1 MTESSNSFQRL
12 QEYFAKI
19 PLCVILVVP
28 FVLQLL
34 ASVGVIGYICY
45 AAWQRSTQKVANQVM
60 KEVGDRV
67 QHYLSDYLE
76 TPQLINRLNAN
87 AIRLEQID
95 INNSTS
101 LERHF
106 LQQIQTFNSVSS
118 IHFSNPQGG
127 YISAGNDERGL
138 SVAFTDNFVKGTLY
152 VYGVDSKG
160 NRTKRFIY
168 KQNYDASQRPFYQ
181 NAVKAGQPI
190 WTSIYNYIPASM
202 GLGIA
207 ASYPL
212 YDQANQLQGVLS
224 TDINLTK
231 INKFLSNLNIFTQ
244 GEVLI
249 LERSGLIVASSTSEL
264 PFFISANQSQTR
276 RLKAIESQDLLVRS
290 TAQHLLSYFG
300 DLTKIETPQ
309 QLQFDVKGKRLF
321 LQVNPFRDRFNLDWL
336 IVTVLPESD
345 LIIDIDSNNQR
356 ILFLSG
362 FTLVL
367 AIGTGIVTA
376 CWIALPMRRL
386 QKAAKA
392 ITKGDLAHP
401 IATGGVGEVAQ
412 LAQAFQLMANQLDS
426 SFQALK
432 ASEHKFAILLSN
444 VPIGISVF
452 DAQENPILINKA
464 GEEILGRGLV
474 SDIRLAQHSQ
484 EYQIYVAGTNQLYP
498 TEQLPATRGLQGET
512 ALIDD
517 LEIVVNGRRKPLEVH
532 TIPVFTDSGNV
543 AYVINAFQDITE
555 RRQAEKLR
563 SDYER
568 ELKRW
573 VDEKTAALR
582 QSEERFRLA
591 INHAPDVFVIYD
603 RDRRYLY
610 VNEKARERTGWTLD
624 RFIGYRDE
632 DLFAP
637 ELTTHYLP
645 ILQKTISTK
654 KLQTGE
660 FTVRLPRQKPSTFI
674 VKYVPLLD
682 EQGEI
687 QQILGITFDISNRKH
702 IEEVLR
708 QSEARLTMAQ
718 RVAQVGS
725 WEFDL
730 ENQNITWS
738 EETFYHWGF
747 DLTQGEPS
755 YPELLQRVHP
765 EDREILN
772 QFFEQA
778 IAQGIPFILDLRIL
792 RPDGSIRYLDY
803 RGEPLCDAQGRVIK
817 VIGTSI
823 DISDHKWTE
832 EALRQSEA
840 LNRAIVNALPDLMIR
855 MHRDGTYLDVKP
867 TTAFL
872 TSASPL
878 VVGQNVRAVL
888 SPQVAQ
894 QRMAA
899 IENALQT
906 GEIQIYEFPFVV
918 QGKSL
923 WQEVR
928 VTPLDADEVLVLI
941 RDLTERKKAEEAI
954 RLQAEREHLLRGIT
968 QRIRQSLDLGQIL
981 RTTVNEVLQTLQ
993 SDRALI
999 FRLCE
1004 DGSGQ
1009 VIQEAVLPEYPVTES
1024 MLFADESFPKECYE
1038 YYCQGQPRVVNDVF
1052 AENFSSCLV
1061 EFMREIGVKS
1071 KIVAPIV
1078 QTTENSST
1086 KVWGLLIVH
1095 ACSQHRQWQQSEANF
1110 LQQISNQLAIAIQQ
1124 SQLYQQTRQQAQREQ
1139 TLNRVVQ
1146 AIRNSLDLDTIFATT
1161 VSEVGL
1167 LLQVM
1172 RVNIM
1177 QYLPERGVWVSVADY
1192 VQDPSL
1198 ESSVGLE
1205 IPDTTNPIATKLKQF
1220 EIVQIVID
1228 APISEDEIAQ
1238 TYQGACLKYQGACL
1252 TVPLKVEQQ
1261 VWGSLTLVKDPPSA
1275 WQQFEVDLTI
1285 AVADQLAIA
1294 IQQANFYNQLQIELT
1309 ERRQAEE
1316 ALRRSEE
1323 RFRKA
1328 FDNAPIGIALVSL
1341 SGQFLKVNAS
1351 LCEIVG
1357 YNDEEMLALTFG
1369 DITHPDDLE
1378 PDLESRRQILASEIR
1393 VYQAEKRYIHSSG
1406 RTIQV
1411 LLKISL
1417 VRDQQRQPLYF
1428 IAQIQDISDR
1438 YKVNRMKDEFIS
1450 IVSHELR
1457 TPLTAIRGSLGILEM
1472 GVLDHEPEQAK
1483 ELLQIALNNSD
1494 RLVRL
1499 VNDILDL
1506 ERLESGK
1513 VKLVMEACEVAN
1525 LVRQATES
1533 VQTIADDADIT
1544 LAVQFANIQIWVAPD
1559 AIVQTL
1565 INLLSNAIKF
1575 SSAGSTVWLRVEQ
1588 TTNEIIPLKSGG
1600 DQVDIQDTHRLAD
1613 KVTEQAN
1620 PKEDSEMIFSE
1631 FLTSPPSPSPVL
1643 LFSVKDKGRGI
1654 PSDKLETIF
1663 ERFQQVDVSDSRSKG
1678 GTGLGLA
1685 ICKTIVQQH
1694 GGNIWVESS
1703 VGEGSTFYF
1712 TLPIIRK

>member
-1 MTESSNSFQRL
+1 MIDSANSSQRL
-12 QEYFAKI
+12 QKYFAKI
-19 PLCVILVVP
+19 PLWLLLVVP

-34 ASVGVIGYICY
+34 ATVGVIGYLCY
-45 AAWQRSTQKVANQVM
+45 EAWQRSTHKVANQVM

-87 AIRLEQID
+87 ATDLNQID
-95 INNSTS
+95 INDPNS
-101 LERHF
+101 LESHF
-106 LQQIQTFNSVSS
+106 LQQIQAFNSVSR

-138 SVAFTDNFVKGTLY
+138 SVAFTENFVRGTLH
-152 VYGVDSKG
+152 VYGVDNQGK
-160 NRTKRFIY
+160 RTQQFVHQ
-168 KQNYDASQRPFYQ
+168 QNYDATKRPFYQ
-181 NAVKAGQPI
+181 AAAKASKPI
-190 WTSIYNYIPASM
+190 WTPIYVYIPAST

-212 YDQANQLQGVLS
+212 YDQLNRLQGVLS
-224 TDINLTK
+224 TDLTLANINQ
-231 INKFLSNLNIFTQ
+231 FLSNLKIGTQ
-244 GEVLI
+244 GKVLI
-249 LERSGLIVASSTSEL
+249 LERSGLIVASSTSEK
-264 PFFISANQSQTR
+264 PFFISSNQRQTI
-276 RLKAIESQDLLVRS
+276 RLKATESQEPLIRF
-290 TAQHLLSYFG
+290 TAQHLVSYFG
-300 DLTKIETPQ
+300 DLTKIKTPE
-309 QLQFDVKGKRLF
+309 QLQFEVKGKRLF
-321 LQVNPFRDRFNLDWL
+321 LQVNPFTDRFGLDWL

-345 LIIDIDSNNQR
+345 LIADLDGNTQR
-356 ILFLSG
+356 MMLLSG
-362 FTLVL
+362 FTLLL
-367 AIGTGIVTA
+367 AIGTGILTA
-376 CWIALPMRRL
+376 CWIARPIRRL
-386 QKAAKA
+386 KKAAQA
-392 ITKGDLAHP
+392 ITKGQLNYP
-401 IATGGVGEVAQ
+401 IATGGIGEVAQ
-412 LAQAFQLMANQLDS
+412 LAQGFQVMANQLDS
-426 SFQALK
+426 SFRALK
-432 ASEHKFAILLSN
+432 ASEQKFATLLSN

-452 DAQENPILINKA
+452 DAKENPVLINKV

-474 SDIRLAQHSQ
+474 SDISFAQHS
-484 EYQIYVAGTNQLYP
+484 EVYQIYVAGTDQLYP
-498 TEQLPATRGLQGET
+498 TEQLPATRGLRGET

-517 LEIVVNGRRKPLEVH
+517 MEIEVNGRRIPLEVH
-532 TIPVFTDSGNV
+532 TIPVFDDDSNV
-543 AYVINAFQDITE
+543 IYAINAFRDITQ
-555 RRQAEKLR
+555 RRQAEKLWT
-563 SDYER
+563 DYEQ
-568 ELKRW
+568 ELKCR
-573 VDEKTAALR
+573 VAEKTAALR

-591 INHAPDVFVIYD
+591 VNHAPDVFVIYD
-603 RDRRYLY
+603 RDRRFLY
-610 VNEKARERTGWTLD
+610 VNEKARELTGWTLD
-624 RFIGYRDE
+624 HFIGYRDD
-632 DLFAP
+632 DLFPPEVTAP
-637 ELTTHYLP
+637 YLP

-654 KLQTGE
+654 TLQIGECTIKLPE
-660 FTVRLPRQKPSTFI
+660 QKPSTFI

-687 QQILGITFDISNRKH
+687 QQILGMTFDISDRKQ
-702 IEEVLR
+702 IEEILR

-730 ENQNITWS
+730 NSQKMTWS

-747 DLTQGEPS
+747 DSTPEEPS
-755 YPELLQRVHP
+755 YTELLKRVHP

-772 QFFEQA
+772 YFFEQA
-778 IAQGIPFILDLRIL
+778 IAQGIPYVLDLRIV

-803 RGEPLCDAQGRVIK
+803 RGEPLFNAQGQVIK
-817 VIGTSI
+817 LIGTSV
-823 DISDHKWTE
+823 DISDRKWTE

-840 LNRAIVNALPDLMIR
+840 LNRAIVNALPDLIIR

-878 VVGQNVRAVL
+878 VVGLNVQAVL

-894 QRMAA
+894 RRIAA

-906 GEIQIYEFPFVV
+906 GEIQVYEFPFVI
-918 QGKSL
+918 QGQSL

-928 VTPLDADEVLVLI
+928 VMPLDVDEVLVVI
-941 RDLTERKKAEEAI
+941 RDLTERKKAEEAV
-954 RLQAEREHLLRGIT
+954 RLQAKREQLLRGIT
-968 QRIRQSLDLGQIL
+968 QRIRQSLDLEQIL
-981 RTTVNEVLQTLQ
+981 ATTVNEVLQTLQ

-999 FRLCE
+999 FRLH
-1004 DGSGQ
+1004 GNGTGQ
-1009 VIQEAVLPEYPVTES
+1009 VIQEAVRPEYPVTEQ
-1024 MLFADESFPKECYE
+1024 MLFPDECFPQECYE
-1038 YYCQGQPRVVNDVF
+1038 YYCQGQPRIVSDVF
-1052 AENFSSCLV
+1052 AEDFSSCLV
-1061 EFMREIGVKS
+1061 EFMQKIGVKS

-1095 ACSQHRQWQQSEANF
+1095 ACSQHRQWQQSEADF

-1177 QYLPERGVWVSVADY
+1177 QYLPERGIWVSAADY

-1198 ESSVGLE
+1198 GNTVGFE
-1205 IPDTTNPIATKLKQF
+1205 IPDTSNPIATKIKQF
-1220 EIVQIVID
+1220 EIVQIINDV
-1228 APISEDEIAQ
+1228 ASEEEIAQ
-1238 TYQGACLKYQGACL
+1238 TYQGACLI
-1252 TVPLKVEQQ
+1252 VPLKVEQQ
-1261 VWGSLTLVKDPPSA
+1261 IWGSLTLVKDPPSA

-1309 ERRQAEE
+1309 EHCQTEE

-1323 RFRKA
+1323 QFRKA
-1328 FDNAPIGIALVSL
+1328 FDNAPIGMALVSL
-1341 SGQFLKVNAS
+1341 KGQFLKVNNS
-1351 LCEIVG
+1351 LCEILG
-1357 YNDEEMLALTFG
+1357 YNGEELLALTFA

-1378 PDLESRRQILASEIR
+1378 PDLESRRQILAGEIR
-1393 VYQAEKRYIHSSG
+1393 VYQAEKRYLHSSG
-1406 RTIQV
+1406 NTIHV

-1438 YKVNRMKDEFIS
+1438 YKINRMKDEFVS

-1457 TPLTAIRGSLGILEM
+1457 TPLTAIRGSLGILET
-1472 GVLDHEPEQAK
+1472 GVLDHDPEQIK

-1494 RLVRL
+1494 RLMRL

-1525 LVRQATES
+1525 LVKQATES
-1533 VQTIADDADIT
+1533 VQAIADEANIT
-1544 LAVQFANIQIWVAPD
+1544 LSVKFSNIQIWVAPD

-1575 SSAGSTVWLRVEQ
+1575 SPAGSTVWLSAEEGIGDREQ
-1588 TTNEIIPLKSGG
+1588 VTG
-1600 DQVDIQDTHRLAD
+1600 DRGQGIGD
-1613 KVTEQAN
+1613 KE
-1620 PKEDSEMIFSE
+1620 KIFDNFSASSR
-1631 FLTSPPSPSPVL
+1631 SPCI
-1643 LFSVKDKGRGI
+1643 LFTVRDQGRGI

-1685 ICKTIVQQH
+1685 ICKSIVKQH
-1694 GGNIWVESS
+1694 GGKIWVESR

-1712 TLPIIRK
+1712 TLPITRK